1 MYRETQQF
9 KQAWI
14 WVILSLV
21 GLLILGIFGYDI
33 YEQII
38 LKKKLSNNPV
48 SDTELVVI
56 FLVVFF
62 FFLFLIA
69 LFAFARLSTVI
80 DKSGIHFR
88 FFPFHMRY
96 KQFAWDQVSKYEL
109 IGYHPIK
116 DYGGWGI
123 RFGKMGKA
131 YTVSGN
137 KGLQVHLKSGRRF
150 LLGTQKVEEL
160 KTFLSQ
166 NIKHSH

>member
-1 MYRETQQF
+1 MYRETQRF

-56 FLVVFF
+56 FLVVFL

-80 DKSGIHFR
+80 DKSGIQFR

-96 KQFAWDQVSKYEL
+96 KQFPWDQVSKYEL
-109 IGYHPIK
+109 IGYQPIK

-137 KGLQVHLKSGRRF
+137 KGLQVHLKSGKRF
-150 LLGTQKVEEL
+150 LLGTQNVEEL

-166 NIKHSH
+166 QIKHSH